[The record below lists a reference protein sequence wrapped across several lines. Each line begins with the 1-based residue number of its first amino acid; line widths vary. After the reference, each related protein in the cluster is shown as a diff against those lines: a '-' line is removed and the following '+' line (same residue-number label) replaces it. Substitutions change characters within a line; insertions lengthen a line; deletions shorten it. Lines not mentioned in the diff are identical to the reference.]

1 MRMAVVSILLLLT
14 AGCDNNSGGPGGAT
28 GKAAVGGSADASSVG
43 QLLPS
48 ETAHAQAATVTA
60 LRQAGWR
67 VETNG
72 LEEAVIAILEDG
84 EIGSE
89 NGRRLSGLKTLEQV
103 RLWNC
108 PDADD
113 AFVERVA
120 GLAKLRVLVIRG
132 GRLTDACFETLL
144 AAEALESLN
153 LGNMSGLTGRGVAGL
168 LARGRI
174 KRLYLD
180 HTSVSEEVIEAWPVE
195 NSLQMLNLNHTHLG
209 TAAARTL
216 QEFPTLKSVFVVQAG
231 LATDAV
237 AAWRRARPNCLVYD
251 GRERPGGSPE
261 RPAVESP

>member
-14 AGCDNNSGGPGGAT
+14 AGCDNNSGGPGGVTGKTAT
-28 GKAAVGGSADASSVG
+28 GGETDASSVG

-48 ETAHAQAATVTA
+48 RTAHSQAATITA

-84 EIGSE
+84 EIGLE
-89 NGRRLSGLKTLEQV
+89 NGRRLSGLETLEQV

-132 GRLTDACFETLL
+132 GRLTDGCFETLL

-180 HTSVSEEVIEAWPVE
+180 HTSVSDEVIGAWPVE

-209 TAAARTL
+209 TAAVERL
-216 QEFPTLKSVFVVQAG
+216 QEFSTLRSAFVVQAG
-231 LATDAV
+231 LSTDAV
-237 AAWRRARPNCLVYD
+237 VAWRTARPGCLVYD
-251 GRERPGGSPE
+251 GRERADGSPE